1 MNAVRFLVITL
12 ILFICSNIN
21 AFSNEKTPQKLT
33 STYQNIDSLVEYLKK
48 STSMKKVY
56 INDIQKIIAL
66 ANSSN
71 NKKLKA
77 EGYFLLAKY
86 EFTLNNQLE
95 KATRHLILSY
105 SLYDSLKDENGKM
118 DVNLQ
123 LGLIQYSI
131 KDYIEAINY
140 FNKIS
145 INKKNND
152 KQKATAIYLS
162 ALSYSELNQ
171 FNKAIIYFDD
181 AIRIYK
187 IIGNDVGVNM
197 CEMFKGKMYVNN
209 KEYQRAV
216 EHLKNTIGIPKSK
229 SDSFMYSPAF
239 AFISTAYYQLNDFE
253 NSINSA
259 ETAFRFMKNVDGSLV
274 YVKEALTSLHKS
286 YKAIGSYSKA
296 YICLE
301 KLNNIND
308 SVLNID
314 ILNGISKIKSQYEY
328 QQKLNKAK
336 LEQVKKDLIIK
347 QEMAFQKQVRNSLLV
362 VFSVVLIF
370 TVVIYIQRNKIN
382 KSKKRSDELLLNILP
397 VDVAEELKIKG
408 YADAKLFENVTVLFT
423 DFKGFTEIS
432 QELTPKEL
440 VEIINEHFSEF
451 DRIML
456 KYGIEKIKTIG
467 DAYMAVGGLPIENNT
482 NAKDVINA
490 AIEIQN
496 YLSNLNKI
504 KKANNEPFFEA
515 RIGIHSGSVVAGIVG
530 LKKFSYDVWGDTVN
544 TASRM
549 ENNCEVGKINI
560 SESTYELVKNDY
572 TFEFRG
578 NIEVKG
584 KGLIN
589 MYYVKNS

>member
-1 MNAVRFLVITL
+1 MKTGSFFVYIL
-12 ILFICSNIN
+12 IFIFGIHFY
-21 AFSNEKTPQKLT
+21 AFSNEKTTHKLD
-33 STYQNIDSLVEYLKK
+33 STYRNLDSLVNYLKK

-56 INDIQKIIAL
+56 IKDIQQIIAL
-66 ANSSN
+66 GNKSN

-77 EGYFLLAKY
+77 DGYLLLAKY

-95 KATRHLILSY
+95 KATKYLIVSY
-105 SLYDSLKDENGKM
+105 TLYDSLKDEYGKM

-131 KDYIEAINY
+131 KDYTEAINY
-140 FNKIS
+140 FSKIS

-187 IIGNDVGVNM
+187 IIGNDIGVNM
-197 CEMFKGKMYVNN
+197 CEMFKGKMYVNK

-216 EHLKNTIGIPKSK
+216 DHLKNTIGVPKSK

-239 AFISTAYYQLNDFE
+239 AFISTAYYHLNDYD
-253 NSINSA
+253 NSIKYA
-259 ETAFRFMKNVDGSLV
+259 ETAYRFMKNVDGSLV
-274 YVKEALTSLHKS
+274 YVKEALSSLHKS
-286 YKAIGSYSKA
+286 YKAIGNYSKA
-296 YICLE
+296 YLCLE

-336 LEQVKKDLIIK
+336 IEQVKKDLIIK

-362 VFSVVLIF
+362 VFAVVLIF
-370 TVVIYIQRNKIN
+370 TIVIYIQRNKIN

-456 KYGIEKIKTIG
+456 KHGIEKIKTIG

-496 YLSNLNKI
+496 YLSNVNKI
-504 KKANNEPFFEA
+504 KKANKEPYFEA

-549 ENNCEVGKINI
+549 ENTCEVGKINI

-572 TFEFRG
+572 KFEFRG

-589 MYYVKNS
+589 MYYVNNA